1 MIQVNFFR
9 KGQYK
14 GYRWGFVF
22 FVEREIMRKFLLLLS
37 SVCLLFQQTS
47 IVSASAPMPTSV
59 PKVTT
64 TAIAGNDIKSEDEIK
79 SFHLENAPNVNS
91 EAAIVME
98 ASTGA
103 ILYAKN
109 IHGSYYPASITKIL
123 TTLVALENSSLKE
136 VVTHS
141 KKAIYDV
148 DLKSSRIGID
158 VGEQLTME
166 QSLYGIML
174 ESANEVSY
182 AVGEHVSGDIDSF
195 MKLMNERA
203 KTLGALNS
211 NFTNPH
217 GLPDENHY
225 TTAYDMAV
233 IARAAIQ
240 NETFKKITQTRVFT
254 IPPTNIQEETRYLA
268 NHHRFIKYKN
278 QYEGCIGGKTG
289 YTSVAK
295 YTLVTFAERNG
306 MTLISVIMKCDS
318 IANEYSDTKALLD
331 FGFDNFSLYNIADM
345 EHEED
350 GKVLPSSLLNQYSPQ
365 PDKNQPMLQVTNGN
379 VILPSGVSLDEAKK
393 QIEFMPLPEE
403 VQQAQTGVHTIGR
416 INYIYNNIYIGSAD
430 ITHDFSSYTPFVIK
444 GHVSLPVQL
453 STIDDEPTKANVSI
467 KDTKTIIIG
476 ILIGIVVL
484 VTILY
489 LVFIEIPYRRKRY
502 HYKRKSARRKGTS
515 IDF

>member
-1 MIQVNFFR
+1 MGV
-9 KGQYK
+9 
-14 GYRWGFVF
+14 VF
-22 FVEREIMRKFLLLLS
+22 FVERNIMRKILLLLS

-47 IVSASAPMPTSV
+47 IAFASAPVPTNTPSIN
-59 PKVTT
+59 T
-64 TAIAGNDIKSEDEIK
+64 TAVAGNDRKSEDEIQ
-79 SFHLENAPNVNS
+79 FFNLQNAPNVNS

-109 IHGSYYPASITKIL
+109 IHDSYYPASITKIL
-123 TTLVALENSSLKE
+123 TTLVAIENSSMKE
-136 VVTHS
+136 VVKHS

-148 DLKSSRIGID
+148 DLRSSRIGID
-158 VGEQLTME
+158 VGEELTME

-182 AVGEHVSGDIDSF
+182 AVGEHISGDIDSF
-195 MKLMNERA
+195 THLMNERA
-203 KTLGALNS
+203 KALGALNS

-345 EHEED
+345 EYEED
-350 GKVLPSSLLNQYSPQ
+350 SNLLPSSLLNKYSPQ
-365 PDKNQPMLQVTNGN
+365 SDKNLSMLQVTNGN
-379 VILPSGVSLDEAKK
+379 VILPNGISLNEAKK
-393 QIEFMPLPEE
+393 QITFLPLTEE
-403 VQQAQTGVHTIGR
+403 IQQSQTGIHTIGK
-416 INYIYNNIYIGSAD
+416 INYIYNDIYIGSAD
-430 ITHDFSSYTPFVIK
+430 IMHDFSSYTPFVIK
-444 GHVSLPVQL
+444 GHVSIPVQL
-453 STIDDEPTKANVSI
+453 LTLDKEPVKSNITI
-467 KDTKTIIIG
+467 KDTKTIIISV
-476 ILIGIVVL
+476 LIGIVIL
-484 VTILY
+484 LTILY
-489 LVFIEIPYRRKRY
+489 IVFIEIPYRRKRY